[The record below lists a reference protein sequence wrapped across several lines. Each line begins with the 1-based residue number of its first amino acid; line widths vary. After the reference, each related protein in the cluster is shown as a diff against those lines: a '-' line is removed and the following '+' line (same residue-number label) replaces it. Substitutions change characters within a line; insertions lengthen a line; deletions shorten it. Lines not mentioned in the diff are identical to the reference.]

1 MNKNLMF
8 FLSVRVYIT
17 TVCAQKFPLNIF
29 KIPSPELK
37 YTTGTGSVNVKK
49 PNASIYKHNCGLKF
63 AKL

>member
-8 FLSVRVYIT
+8 LLECEGVT

-37 YTTGTGSVNVKK
+37 YTAGTGSVNVKK